1 MSAVTAADAL
11 VAAARAERAG
21 KLDEALAIV
30 AETRGESRTR
40 TAAAVLAVVEARL
53 TLAVRG
59 PEPALAIAGPAQ
71 SAPHE
76 ARSVRAA
83 VELAIAEAHLR
94 IHTAP
99 GLEPARA
106 AIAAALELA
115 GTGEPGWIDETTASA
130 VAGAGDAARFLVRA
144 SLISHALELRG
155 VAAARAG
162 DIRAALDDL
171 EAAYRAGEGD
181 PARRARVL
189 LAWGLQLRNWGL
201 LDEALRRIERSLELR
216 LQLDDL
222 HGAAICQ
229 GVIAFVHQRRGDHAR
244 ERDALAADLRL
255 CERIGSD
262 ADVPGLRARLAG
274 ALLGLGKYAAAHA
287 EAEAALAAEDARLA
301 VAGRPGPT
309 RTHGFAWREQA
320 RVRLAES
327 RHDDADVQL
336 DRAIAAFH
344 GLGDPYGA
352 ALCEI
357 TRAEID
363 LARGDA
369 AGVARARDR
378 AAPVLARLGAI
389 VEAAQL
395 ALISAEARGDDAA
408 AADILTRVLPGLRD
422 AGLGDSPL
430 AHRARELATRLS
442 PAAVREDLVAR
453 AAALPGLAAIV
464 LGDRRGDE

>member
-1 MSAVTAADAL
+1 VTVGEAL
-11 VAAARAERAG
+11 EAAARAERAG

-30 AETRGESRTR
+30 ADDRAAAGSR

-53 TLAVRG
+53 TLAISG
-59 PEPALAIAGPAQ
+59 PEPALAIAEPAR
-71 SAPHE
+71 SAPRE

-83 VELAIAEAHLR
+83 AELAIAEAHLR

-99 GLEPARA
+99 ALEPARA

-115 GTGEPGWIDETTASA
+115 GDGDPGWIDETTASA
-130 VAGAGDAARFLVRA
+130 VRGAGDAARFLVRA
-144 SLISHALELRG
+144 SLRSHALELRG
-155 VAAARAG
+155 VASARAG

-171 EAAYRAGEGD
+171 DAAYVEGEGD
-181 PARRARVL
+181 PVRRARAL
-189 LAWGLQLRNWGL
+189 LAAGVQLRNWGL
-201 LDEALRRIERSLELR
+201 LDEALRRIERSHELR

-222 HGAAICQ
+222 HGAAVCQ

-274 ALLGLGKYAAAHA
+274 ALLGLGKYAAAYA
-287 EAEAALAAEDARLA
+287 EAEAALDAEDARLA
-301 VAGRPGPT
+301 VAGRLGPT

-320 RVRLAES
+320 RVRLAEG
-327 RHDDADVQL
+327 RHDDADVLL

-357 TRAEID
+357 TRAEIE

-369 AGVARARDR
+369 AGVAKARDR

-408 AADILTRVLPGLRD
+408 AADVLGRVLPGLRD
-422 AGLGDSPL
+422 AGLGDTPL
-430 AHRARELATRLS
+430 ARRARELAARLS
-442 PAAVREDLVAR
+442 PTAVRDDLVAR
-453 AAALPGLAAIV
+453 AAALPGLAAVV